1 MTRRPITEDDLNAY
15 VDALLPDERRVDV
28 EAYLDAH
35 PQEAARLSA
44 YRLERDLLRCALAP
58 IAEEPLPPELNL
70 ARIVER
76 RRPAGVPRWA
86 MAAAAVLLVGLG
98 GAGGWMLRDL
108 QPAPGAERMAGLDS
122 LGREAAASYAV
133 YAPDHMRPVEIRAP
147 ERDQLMAWI
156 AQRVGR
162 PLAIPDLADAG
173 YRLMGGRVVATEH
186 GPAALFM
193 YDDDKGTRLVV
204 LARPMAGPM
213 PGVGAPM
220 TAHAGDGINGFS
232 WSDDGLGFSLVG
244 AAAPETLHP
253 LADEAR
259 RQLRRAV

>member
-1 MTRRPITEDDLNAY
+1 MTRRPITEDDLNAHVDDRLPGERRAE
-15 VDALLPDERRVDV
+15 VDA
-28 EAYLDAH
+28 YLGAH
-35 PQEAARLSA
+35 PEASARLAA
-44 YRLERDLLRCALAP
+44 YRTERDLLRGALAP
-58 IAEEPLPPELNL
+58 IADEPLPPELDL
-70 ARIVER
+70 VRMIER

-86 MAAAAVLLVGLG
+86 MAAAAVFLVALG
-98 GAGGWMLRDL
+98 GAGGWSLR
-108 QPAPGAERMAGLDS
+108 QMQEGPRMAGAAGLET

-133 YAPDHMRPVEIRAP
+133 YAPDHMRPVEIRAQD
-147 ERDQLMAWI
+147 RDKLLAWI
-156 AQRVGR
+156 SQRVGR

-204 LARPMAGPM
+204 LARPMASSTP
-213 PGVGAPM
+213 GAPM
-220 TAHAGDGINGFS
+220 TAHAGGGINGFS

-259 RQLRRAV
+259 RQLRGAA